1 MNAFDFE
8 LVQKFLIALLLGAL
22 VGMER
27 EKHRRNVQPASF
39 GGLRTFILVAQ
50 AGAISAWLSLHLQAP
65 WLFIMVILVV
75 GGVAAVAFAMQNR
88 HRNEFG
94 GLTSEISAITVCLL
108 GGAVMYG
115 YTELAV
121 MLGILT
127 SAVLTFK
134 QPLHGL
140 VDKIGNEDLYA
151 IMKLLIASFIVL
163 PLLPQEPVDPWQALN
178 LYRLW
183 LLVVLISAMSLLGY
197 VAVRWLGEAHG
208 TVVTGITGGLASS
221 TATTLSF
228 ARNSKTQG
236 NSMAADTQA
245 TGILLA
251 WLVMFIRVLVTITIV
266 FKPLLPLLLIP
277 FGAMATTTAALA
289 AMYYWRDNKEQLAV
303 PEKSEVSVKN
313 PFSLIAAI
321 KFGLFFAV
329 ILIMVKFVQLYTPS
343 ETLYLLAAVAG
354 LTDVD
359 AITLSMADYARSA
372 TGSLTLAAGA
382 ITVAALSNTLVK
394 CGMVVFL
401 GSKPLARSLIIS
413 TVLICLT
420 GGISIALLRFL

>member
-1 MNAFDFE
+1 MTAFDFE

-27 EKHRRNVQPASF
+27 EKHRRNTQPGSF

-65 WLFIMVILVV
+65 WLFIMVTLIV
-75 GGVAAVAFAMQNR
+75 GVVAAVAYVMQNR
-88 HRNEFG
+88 HRDEFG

-127 SAVLTFK
+127 SAILTFK

-140 VDKIGNEDLYA
+140 VDKVGNDDLYA

-163 PLLPQEPVDPWQALN
+163 PLLPSEPVDPWQALN

-228 ARNSKTQG
+228 ARNSKT
-236 NSMAADTQA
+236 NPSDLAANTQA

-277 FGAMATTTAALA
+277 FGAMAATTAALA
-289 AMYYWRDNKEQLAV
+289 GFYFWRGNSQPDRPEQ
-303 PEKSEVSVKN
+303 SEVTVKN
-313 PFSLIAAI
+313 PFSLLAAI
-321 KFGLFFAV
+321 KFGLLFATV
-329 ILIMVKFVQLYTPS
+329 LLLVKFVQLYTPS
-343 ETLYLLAAVAG
+343 ETLYLLAAIAG

-359 AITLSMADYARSA
+359 AITLSLADYARTA
-372 TGSLTLAAGA
+372 TAGLTLAAGA

-394 CGMVVFL
+394 CGMVMLL
-401 GSKPLARSLIIS
+401 GSRALAKKLVLATTVILIS
-413 TVLICLT
+413 
-420 GGISIALLRFL
+420 GGISIGLLRYF

>member
-1 MNAFDFE
+1 MNAFDFD

-22 VGMER
+22 VGLER
-27 EKHRRNVQPASF
+27 EKHRRNEQPGGF

-50 AGAISAWLSLHLQAP
+50 AGAISAWLSLHLQSP
-65 WLFIMVILVV
+65 LLFIMVVII
-75 GGVAAVAFAMQNR
+75 VAIVAIVAFIMENR
-88 HRNEFG
+88 RLNEFG

-108 GGAVMYG
+108 GGAIMYG

-127 SAVLTFK
+127 SAILAFK
-134 QPLHGL
+134 QPLHSL
-140 VDKIGNEDLYA
+140 VNKIGNDDLYA
-151 IMKLLIASFIVL
+151 ILKLLIASFIIL
-163 PLLPQEPVDPWQALN
+163 PLLPNEPIDPWQALN

-197 VAVRWLGEAHG
+197 VAVRWLGAAHG
-208 TVVTGITGGLASS
+208 SVVTGITGGLASS

-228 ARNSKTQG
+228 ARSSKTEPS
-236 NSMAADTQA
+236 SMAANTQA

-251 WLVMFIRVLVTITIV
+251 WLVMFIRVLVTVAIV

-277 FGAMATTTAALA
+277 FGTMALTTGALA
-289 AMYYWRDNKEQLAV
+289 GVFYWLGSKHYDNPEQ
-303 PEKSEVSVKN
+303 SEVTVKN
-313 PFSLIAAI
+313 PFSLIAAV
-321 KFGLFFAV
+321 KFGVLFATV
-329 ILIMVKFVQLYTPS
+329 LLLVKLVQLFAS
-343 ETLYLLAAVAG
+343 AETMYLLAALAG

-372 TGSLTLAAGA
+372 TGGLTLAAGA

-394 CGMVVFL
+394 CVMVMLL
-401 GSKPLARSLIIS
+401 GSKPLAKKLSIATLF
-413 TVLICLT
+413 ICVS
-420 GGISIALLRFL
+420 GGISIAVLRVF

>member
-27 EKHRRNVQPASF
+27 EKSRRNDQQGSF

-50 AGAISAWLSLHLQAP
+50 AGAISAWLSIHLQSP
-65 WLFIMVILVV
+65 WLFIIIVLLV
-75 GGVAAVAFAMQNR
+75 GVVASVAFIMENR
-88 HRNEFG
+88 RLTGFR
-94 GLTSEISAITVCLL
+94 GLTSEITAITVCLL

-127 SAVLTFK
+127 SAILTFK

-140 VDKIGNEDLYA
+140 VDKIGNDDLYA

-163 PLLPQEPVDPWQALN
+163 PLLPNEPVDPWQALN

-197 VAVRWLGEAHG
+197 VAVRWLGAAHG
-208 TVVTGITGGLASS
+208 AVVTGITGGLASS

-228 ARNSKTQG
+228 ARNSKTEAG
-236 NSMAADTQA
+236 NLAANTQA

-277 FGAMATTTAALA
+277 FSAMAATSAALA
-289 AMYYWRDNKEQLAV
+289 GIYYWRGSKYSDDPKQ
-303 PEKSEVSVKN
+303 SEVTVKN
-313 PFSLIAAI
+313 PFSLLAAI
-321 KFGLFFAV
+321 KFGLLFATV
-329 ILIMVKFVQLYTPS
+329 LLLVKFVQLYTPS

-359 AITLSMADYARSA
+359 AITLSIADYARSA
-372 TGSLTLAAGA
+372 NTGLTLAAGA

-394 CGMVVFL
+394 CGMVLLL
-401 GSKPLARSLIIS
+401 GSKLLAKKLIPA
-413 TVLICLT
+413 TVLIVAS
-420 GGISIALLRFL
+420 GGISIGLLSYF

>member
-8 LVQKFLIALLLGAL
+8 LVQKFMIALLLGAL

-27 EKHRRNVQPASF
+27 EKFRRSEQTGSF

-50 AGAISAWLSLHLQAP
+50 AGAISAWLSLHLQSP
-65 WLFIMVILVV
+65 WLFVMVVLIVGLV
-75 GGVAAVAFAMQNR
+75 ATVAFIMENR
-88 HRNEFG
+88 RLNQFG

-127 SAVLTFK
+127 SAILTFK
-134 QPLHGL
+134 RPLHSL
-140 VDKIGNEDLYA
+140 VDKIGTDDLYA

-163 PLLPQEPVDPWQALN
+163 PLLPNEPIDPWQALN
-178 LYRLW
+178 PHRLW

-197 VAVRWLGEAHG
+197 VAVRWLGAAHG
-208 TVVTGITGGLASS
+208 AVVTGVTGGLASS

-228 ARNSKTQG
+228 ARNSKTDAG
-236 NSMAADTQA
+236 SMAANTHA

-251 WLVMFIRVLVTITIV
+251 WLVMFIRVLVTIAIV

-277 FGAMATTTAALA
+277 FGTMAVTTAALA
-289 AMYYWRDNKEQLAV
+289 GSFYWLSSKHIDT
-303 PEKSEVSVKN
+303 PEHSEVKIKN
-313 PFSLIAAI
+313 PFSLLAAV
-321 KFGLFFAV
+321 KFGMLFATV
-329 ILIMVKFVQLYTPS
+329 LLLVKFVQLYTPT
-343 ETLYLLAAVAG
+343 ETLYVLAAIAG

-372 TGSLTLAAGA
+372 TSGLTLAAGA

-394 CGMVVFL
+394 CGMVMLL
-401 GSKPLARSLIIS
+401 GSKPLAKKLVLA
-413 TVLICLT
+413 TVLICLS
-420 GGISIALLRFL
+420 GAVSITLLRVL